1 MLLKHT
7 LYYFLSRGVP
17 GIVSF
22 LAIAVYT
29 RLLEP
34 GEFGIYSLVL
44 TLVSFCNVVFYQ
56 WLRMVLGRNYPAHR
70 DSPDE
75 FLAGVGTL
83 FLLTTAVAGVAVLVA
98 ALLTEDATMRQFAA
112 IALAMLVAH
121 AAFDLVLALARAMLK
136 PGLYG
141 LLLGSKS
148 VLALAA
154 GALLALSGLGA
165 AAPIWGL
172 TVGYALAIVLF
183 GRKLVAGMRPG
194 QVARADLSA
203 YLRYGMPLTAAFAL
217 SWVISGSDRVILT
230 WLLDEAA
237 TGIYASG
244 YDLGFQSLTLVLV
257 VVNTAA
263 YPLVV
268 NALERKGED
277 AARRQLRQNGEAILS
292 LALAG
297 AACLVIIGSP
307 LIELVLAV
315 EYRDGAKSIF
325 LLVVV
330 SSALAGI
337 KSYYFDI
344 AFQLARA
351 THWQV
356 VSVGVAAV
364 VNVVLNLLLIPRF
377 GILGAAWATVAAYAA
392 ALIISV
398 LTGRRQFGL
407 MPALSSLLK
416 SAIPI
421 SALAALGCW
430 AMLGIAGDSTVL
442 ALVFGLVGAAIGY
455 LAGALLF
462 NTFGIRSAIWSRLG
476 VRMKS

>member
-70 DSPDE
+70 DQPSA

-83 FLLTTAVAGVAVLVA
+83 FLLSTALAGIVVFIA
-98 ALLTEDATMRQFAA
+98 ALMFADDRLRSFAA
-112 IALAMLVAH
+112 IALVMLVAH
-121 AAFDLVLALARAMLK
+121 AAFDLALSLSNAMLR
-136 PGLYG
+136 PRLYG
-141 LLLGSKS
+141 FLLGSKS
-148 VLALAA
+148 VIALTVGYLFALA
-154 GALLALSGLGA
+154 GLGA

-172 TVGYALAIVLF
+172 TVGYALAIIVF
-183 GRKLVAGMRPG
+183 GRELVRGLYPG
-194 QVARADLSA
+194 KVSKAELSA

-230 WLLDEAA
+230 WLLDESA
-237 TGIYASG
+237 TGVYASG
-244 YDLGFQSLTLVLV
+244 YDLGFQVLTLVLV

-277 AARRQLRQNGEAILS
+277 AARKQLRQNGEAILS

-297 AACLVIIGSP
+297 GACLAIIGSP
-307 LIELVLAV
+307 LIELVLAP

-325 LLVVV
+325 ILVVAA
-330 SSALAGI
+330 SALAGV
-337 KSYYFDI
+337 KSYYFDV
-344 AFQLARA
+344 AFQLAKA

-356 VSVGVAAV
+356 LSVGVAAV
-364 VNVVLNLLLIPRF
+364 VNVLLNVLLIPRF

-392 ALIISV
+392 ALIVSV
-398 LTGRRQFGL
+398 LTGRSQFEL
-407 MPALSSLLK
+407 MPPITALLK
-416 SAIPI
+416 VALPI
-421 SALAALGCW
+421 ATLAATACW
-430 AMLGIAGDSTVL
+430 AMLSLAAGSLTL
-442 ALVFGLVGAAIGY
+442 SLVMGLIGAVGGYLVGIVM
-455 LAGALLF
+455 F
-462 NTFGIRSAIWSRLG
+462 DVFGIRATIRSKLRSKDG
-476 VRMKS
+476 S